1 MRIDAINRIYDSY
14 KAQSTTASNKIDK
27 TSSKDE
33 VTLSSEAKDFTTIT
47 KLLSE
52 VPDVRTDKVEEIKNR
67 MNSGNYNVKAEEVA
81 GKILSQF
88 NVRG

>member
-1 MRIDAINRIYDSY
+1 MRIDAINRIYGSY
-14 KAQSTTASNKIDK
+14 KTQATTASKKTDK
-27 TSSKDE
+27 ANSKDE
-33 VTLSSEAKDFTTIT
+33 VAFSSEAKDFARIT

-52 VPDVRTDKVEEIKNR
+52 VPDVRTDKVEEIKNSIS
-67 MNSGNYNVKAEEVA
+67 SGSYNVKAEEVA

>member
-1 MRIDAINRIYDSY
+1 MRIDAINRIYESY
-14 KAQSTTASNKIDK
+14 KAQATTASKKIDK

-33 VTLSSEAKDFTTIT
+33 VAFSSEAKDFATIT

-52 VPDVRTDKVEEIKNR
+52 VPDVRTDKVQELKKSIS
-67 MNSGNYNVKAEEVA
+67 SGSYNVKAEEVA

>member
-14 KAQSTTASNKIDK
+14 QTQGITASKKIDK

-33 VTLSSEAKDFTTIT
+33 VTFSSEAKDFAAIT
-47 KLLSE
+47 KLLSD

-67 MNSGNYNVKAEEVA
+67 MSSGNYNVKAEEVA

>member
-1 MRIDAINRIYDSY
+1 MRIDAINRIYESY
-14 KAQSTTASNKIDK
+14 KAQATTASKKTDK
-27 TSSKDE
+27 VNGKDE
-33 VTLSSEAKDFTTIT
+33 VAFSSEAKDFAAIT

-67 MNSGNYNVKAEEVA
+67 MSSGNYNVKAEEVA

-88 NVRG
+88 NVKG

>member
-1 MRIDAINRIYDSY
+1 MRIDAINRIYESY
-14 KAQSTTASNKIDK
+14 KAQATTASKKIDK

-33 VTLSSEAKDFTTIT
+33 VAFSSEAKDFATIT

-52 VPDVRTDKVEEIKNR
+52 VPDVRTDKVEELKKSIS
-67 MNSGNYNVKAEEVA
+67 SGSYNVKAEEVA

>member
-14 KAQSTTASNKIDK
+14 KAQRVTASKKTDK

-33 VTLSSEAKDFTTIT
+33 VALSSEAKEFANMS

-52 VPDVRTDKVEEIKNR
+52 VPDVRIDKVEEIKNR
-67 MNSGNYNVKAEEVA
+67 MSSGNYNVKSEEVA
-81 GKILSQF
+81 EKILSQF

>member
-1 MRIDAINRIYDSY
+1 MRIDAINRIYESY
-14 KAQSTTASNKIDK
+14 KAQATTASKKIDK

-33 VTLSSEAKDFTTIT
+33 VAFSSEAKDFATIT

-52 VPDVRTDKVEEIKNR
+52 VPDVRTDKVEEIKKSIS
-67 MNSGNYNVKAEEVA
+67 SGSYNVKAEEVA

>member
-14 KAQSTTASNKIDK
+14 KAQSTTASNKVDK

-33 VTLSSEAKDFTTIT
+33 VALSSEAKDFTTIT

-52 VPDVRTDKVEEIKNR
+52 VPDVRIDKVEELKNS
-67 MNSGNYNVKAEEVA
+67 MSSGNYNVKAEEVA

>member
-1 MRIDAINRIYDSY
+1 MRINPMNRIYDSY
-14 KAQSTTASNKIDK
+14 KAQRVTDSKKIDK

-33 VTLSSEAKDFTTIT
+33 VAFSSEAKDFANAS
-47 KLLSE
+47 KLLSD

-67 MNSGNYNVKAEEVA
+67 MSSGNYNVKAEEVA
-81 GKILSQF
+81 EKILSQF

>member
-1 MRIDAINRIYDSY
+1 MRIDAINRIYESY
-14 KAQSTTASNKIDK
+14 KAQATTASKKLDRANN
-27 TSSKDE
+27 KDE
-33 VTLSSEAKDFTTIT
+33 VTFSSEAKDFARIA
-47 KLLSE
+47 KLLSD

-67 MNSGNYNVKAEEVA
+67 MSSGNYNVKAEEVA